1 MIKFTAEKLLHL
13 HKIVT
18 EATGTPSELR
28 EISLLE
34 SAAESAYMT
43 FDGVE
48 LYPSIEEKGARI
60 ACSLISN
67 HPFTDGN
74 KRIGVLFLLTFLTLN
89 DFELQCNND
98 DVIALGLGAASGEM
112 KYDEVLGWIRKHTVK
127 ITP

>member
-1 MIKFTAEKLLHL
+1 MIEITAKKLIEL
-13 HKIVT
+13 HKMISDM
-18 EATGTPSELR
+18 TGTQSTLR
-28 EISLLE
+28 ESSLLE
-34 SAAESAYMT
+34 SAAESAFMT

-89 DFELQCNND
+89 DFELQCSNE
-98 DVIALGLGAASGEM
+98 DVISLGLGAASSEM
-112 KYDEVLGWIRKHTVK
+112 KYGEVLAWIRKHTVK